1 MLNIK
6 DQSQGHQRGGGA
18 GKGPIG
24 QTDKQTITNSELSLM
39 HVISKLHQHRQ
50 FHLLHSLPP
59 PLPSLP
65 RNHFLQLIFE
75 LPWHYPLI
83 ARSGEK

>member
-24 QTDKQTITNSELSLM
+24 QTDKQTNRQLPTGLSD
-39 HVISKLHQHRQ
+39 
-50 FHLLHSLPP
+50 
-59 PLPSLP
+59 
-65 RNHFLQLIFE
+65 
-75 LPWHYPLI
+75 
-83 ARSGEK
+83 ARDQ

>member
-24 QTDKQTITNSELSLM
+24 QTDKQIITNSELSLM

-50 FHLLHSLPP
+50 FQRLSASLLPTLKSSNGAKTGKH
-59 PLPSLP
+59 
-65 RNHFLQLIFE
+65 
-75 LPWHYPLI
+75 
-83 ARSGEK
+83 

>member
-24 QTDKQTITNSELSLM
+24 QTDRQTITNSELSLM
-39 HVISKLHQHRQ
+39 RVCQ
-50 FHLLHSLPP
+50 
-59 PLPSLP
+59 
-65 RNHFLQLIFE
+65 
-75 LPWHYPLI
+75 
-83 ARSGEK
+83 